1 MQNYPQKQ
9 WTNQFHVTGLS
20 LYPPTIIRPRKP
32 SKTLRIL
39 QPLNLSKRL
48 LPTLPTG
55 IAIREGKRHKLNF
68 LSLQVWLIVNIQ
80 SYQLYTRDSK
90 KFSSPLFANFWRPHP
105 SLNKAVCVWVVPLS
119 QFVCRFQ
126 LGPSI
131 YSGSSSCAR
140 LHVVTL
146 SNHLRIVSPTGIRA
160 HIVLKVLIV
169 LPPNQLN
176 CSSMPLI
183 FSNIISSE
191 RNGCTNFLNN
201 I

>member
-90 KFSSPLFANFWRPHP
+90 KISSPLFANFWRPHP
-105 SLNKAVCVWVVPLS
+105 PLNKAVCMGGPAKSVRLQVSVRSKYLLRLLFLCQITCGHTIQPPKNCQPNWHQSPHCPESSHRSASKLAEL
-119 QFVCRFQ
+119 QLHATNIFKYHFQ
-126 LGPSI
+126 
-131 YSGSSSCAR
+131 
-140 LHVVTL
+140 
-146 SNHLRIVSPTGIRA
+146 
-160 HIVLKVLIV
+160 
-169 LPPNQLN
+169 
-176 CSSMPLI
+176 
-183 FSNIISSE
+183 
-191 RNGCTNFLNN
+191 
-201 I
+201 